1 MDDWQNKIDNVF
13 KELKDFQNETVDF
26 AYEKLKVNGRYLVA
40 DEVGLGKTKIAKGI
54 IAKAMQEYINQQRKT
69 PYRIFYVCSNQALAS
84 QNLKDL
90 NIFKNERFANP
101 ELNRLIFLAKNRDN
115 AQKFI
120 LSSLTPSTSFK
131 ITYGTGHRDERRL
144 IYTVL
149 TKNIE
154 FGNKDIQRGLKWLLI
169 GDVTN
174 WKDWEDKVIS
184 YQKEFWDNI
193 IKGIPEKYIEK
204 LKEKP
209 IGNEFK
215 ECIAEVTD
223 NEKKPKNLFELV
235 MLYCEKLSN
244 KNDISIVKSEYR
256 ARNRTII
263 YLRKLLIEVS
273 LENLQA
279 DLFILDE
286 FQRFKELVGMGQ
298 KDSETSLLAKKVFSI
313 PGAKCLML
321 SATPFK
327 LYTTQFDELQN
338 ENHYTDLIDLL
349 KFLFYD
355 QETPIAQFEA
365 LRKIFFK
372 NLKNI
377 HLHYSE
383 PDSIK
388 QQIEELYKQV
398 LCRTEKIIVSKDK
411 NSLYDSIDTPDLE
424 TQSVDLEN
432 FIQTDR
438 SFQKLINEHGQKIN
452 YSIDYNKS
460 VAYPLSFMEGYK
472 SKKKF
477 NEFLERKPREGQSLL
492 KDYKKAWIDLNLI
505 QRYKFSK
512 YPNGKLRRLLAESV
526 EKDEL
531 WKLLWLPPSQPYYPG
546 MGVFSEKKNLSKILI
561 FSRWVMVPKMIAGLV
576 SYEVERL
583 SIGDKKYFSEI
594 NAKYS
599 VLSRNKIAEEEFT
612 KEGQS
617 KERRKPLPILRLQL
631 KRKEA
636 SSLRSF
642 TLLYPSKTLVDLAC
656 ISKNI
661 SNQRSYKELREEL
674 IVNVTE
680 LLKPIKERISV
691 DSLMDKNWYWA
702 APVILDRLYN
712 YEIYKIW
719 FKNILRH
726 PITLRELKKDIKQNK
741 SVIEHLQVLT
751 EVFDNT
757 ASLLPLGAMPNDL
770 EKVLV
775 DIALG
780 SPANCVL
787 KCFEMHFLDKIPY
800 HELLDSALGLSYDFL
815 LLFDKPES
823 IAAVQINE
831 ADKDKRFNENKDTK
845 EIYWNFVLRY
855 CIDGNFQAIMDE
867 YCHMLISKCHSLS
880 ELANAISSGI
890 NIRTS
895 NVKIEG
901 LKNSNSNELETKLLR
916 CHYAV
921 SFGNQN
927 MEEESGRARANDV
940 ISNFNSPFRPFVLAS
955 TSLGQEGLDFHYYCR
970 KIMHWNL
977 PYNPVEL
984 EQREGRINR
993 FKGLVIRQNI
1003 ASKYKSELS
1012 DFKDVW
1018 EELFQIAEEIE
1029 CKREGNPEIVPY
1041 WHTETHEGIK
1051 IERMVPLLP
1060 FSKDASRYQEL
1071 ITVLAMYRLTF
1082 GQPRQEELI
1091 KAFKNAGINSDNLS
1105 TFYDRYII
1113 NLSPIKFKPK

>member
-1 MDDWQNKIDNVF
+1 MNDWLNKIEDVF

-54 IAKAMQEYINQQRKT
+54 IAKAMQEYIKQQRET
-69 PYRIFYVCSNQALAS
+69 PYRIFYICSNQALAS

-90 NIFKNERFANP
+90 NIFKNDRFANP
-101 ELNRLIFLAKNRDN
+101 DLNRLIFLAKNRDN
-115 AQKFI
+115 GQKFV

-131 ITYGTGHRDERRL
+131 ITSGTGHQDERKL

-149 TKNIE
+149 AKTAE
-154 FGNKDIQRGLKWLLI
+154 FKEKVILRGLQWLLI
-169 GDVTN
+169 GDVTDGDD
-174 WKDWEDKVIS
+174 WRDRLHRYQQEYEKD
-184 YQKEFWDNI
+184 I
-193 IKGIPEKYIEK
+193 IKGVPEKYIEK
-204 LKEKP
+204 LRNTSVKNGFSDCL
-209 IGNEFK
+209 I
-215 ECIAEVTD
+215 EVSDT
-223 NEKKPKNLFELV
+223 EIEPENLLELV
-235 MLYCEKLSN
+235 LTYCEKLSG
-244 KNDISIVKSEYR
+244 KRRTTRVKEDFW
-256 ARNRTII
+256 ARNKTLIH
-263 YLRKLLIEVS
+263 LRKLLIEVS
-273 LENLQA
+273 LENLKA

-327 LYTTQFDELQN
+327 LYTTRFDELQN
-338 ENHYTDLIDLL
+338 ENHYFDLVDLL
-349 KFLFYD
+349 KFLFHD
-355 QETPIAQFEA
+355 QDAPIKQFEA

-372 NLKNI
+372 NLKNVS
-377 HLHYSE
+377 LHNQE
-383 PDSIK
+383 PDTTK
-388 QQIEELYKQV
+388 QQIEEIYKQV

-411 NSLYDSIDTPDLE
+411 NSLFLSKDEPDMDTQSIDLD
-424 TQSVDLEN
+424 N

-438 SFQKLINEHGQKIN
+438 TFQKLIIDHKQKIN

-477 NEFLERKPREGQSLL
+477 NEFLDRNPKSGISLL
-492 KDYKKAWIDLNLI
+492 KDHRGAWLDLNLI
-505 QRYKFSK
+505 QQYKLSK
-512 YPNGKLRRLLAESV
+512 FPNGKLRRLLTESV
-526 EKDEL
+526 EHDEL

-546 MGVFSEKKNLSKILI
+546 MGVYYEKKNLSKILI

-583 SIGDKKYFSEI
+583 SIGNKKLFPDL

-599 VLSRNKIAEEEFT
+599 VRSRNINSEKDST
-612 KEGQS
+612 KGQD
-617 KERRKPLPILRLQL
+617 RRKPYPILRLQL
-631 KRKEA
+631 KNKQA
-636 SSLRSF
+636 SSARSF
-642 TLLYPSKTLVDLAC
+642 TLLYPSKTLSELTNVSENIKDKLA
-656 ISKNI
+656 
-661 SNQRSYKELREEL
+661 YKELRENLIIKVREL
-674 IVNVTE
+674 FMP
-680 LLKPIKERISV
+680 LKEKIGI
-691 DSLMDKNWYWA
+691 DSQIDKNWYWA
-702 APVILDRLYN
+702 APIMLDKLYN
-712 YEIYKIW
+712 NEIYKTW
-719 FKNILRH
+719 FQNIFKH
-726 PITLRELKKDIKQNK
+726 PITTRELKQGAKLNRA
-741 SVIEHLQVLT
+741 VIEHLKLLAD
-751 EVFDNT
+751 VFNNT
-757 ASLLPLGAMPNDL
+757 SEIFPLGAMPNDL
-770 EKVLV
+770 EKILI

-787 KCFEMHFLDKIPY
+787 KCFVGPFKDKVSYREI
-800 HELLDSALGLSYDFL
+800 LDSSLGLAYDYL

-831 ADKDKRFNENKDTK
+831 AGKDKRTK
-845 EIYWNFVLRY
+845 ENRDAKEIHWNLVLRY
-855 CIDGNFQAIMDE
+855 CIDGNLQAVMDE
-867 YCHMLISKCHSLS
+867 YCHMLISKNHSLP
-880 ELANAISSGI
+880 ELTNAISSGL
-890 NIRTS
+890 NLRTS
-895 NVKIEG
+895 TVKVEG
-901 LKNSNSNELETKLLR
+901 LKNSNLTELETKSLR

-1003 ASKYKSELS
+1003 ASKYNSALLK
-1012 DFKDVW
+1012 FNDVW
-1018 EELFQIAEEIE
+1018 EDLFKIAEEIE
-1029 CKREGNPEIVPY
+1029 CKKEGNPEIVPY
-1041 WHTETHEGIK
+1041 WHTETKEGLK
-1051 IERMVPLLP
+1051 IERIVPLLP
-1060 FSKDASRYQEL
+1060 FSRDASRYQEL

-1091 KAFKNAGINSDNLS
+1091 KTFKNAGINTDNLS
-1105 TFYDRYII
+1105 EFYKRYII

>member
-1 MDDWQNKIDNVF
+1 MDDWQNKIYEVF
-13 KELKDFQNETVDF
+13 KELKDFQKETVDF
-26 AYEKLKVNGRYLVA
+26 AYDKLKVNRRYLVA

-54 IAKAMQEYINQQRKT
+54 IAKAMQEYIDQQRKT
-69 PYRIFYVCSNQALAS
+69 PYRIFYICSNQALAS

-90 NIFKNERFANP
+90 DIFKNDRFANP

-115 AQKFI
+115 GKKFV

-131 ITYGTGHRDERRL
+131 ITYGSGHQDERKL

-149 TKNIE
+149 SLTEE
-154 FGNKDIQRGLKWLLI
+154 FSEDDIRRGLQWLLI
-169 GDVTN
+169 GDVTDGDD
-174 WKDWEDKVIS
+174 WKDRVNR
-184 YQKEFWDNI
+184 YQREFQKDI
-193 IKGIPEKYIEK
+193 TESVPKKYVEK
-204 LKEKP
+204 LKGTLLENRFTDCIVEVAVNENKP
-209 IGNEFK
+209 
-215 ECIAEVTD
+215 D
-223 NEKKPKNLFELV
+223 NLLDLV
-235 MLYCEKLSN
+235 LLYCQILSL
-244 KNDISIVKSEYR
+244 KCSTSEVKSEYK
-256 ARNRTII
+256 ARNRTLVH
-263 YLRKLLIEVS
+263 LRKLLIEVS

-286 FQRFKELVGMGQ
+286 FQRFKELVGMGD
-298 KDSETSLLAKKVFSI
+298 KESETSQLARKVFSI
-313 PGAKCLML
+313 HGAKCLML

-327 LYTTQFDELQN
+327 LYTTRFDELQN
-338 ENHYTDLIDLL
+338 ENHYSDLVDLL
-349 KFLFYD
+349 KFLFHE
-355 QETPIAQFEA
+355 QETEIRQFEV
-365 LRKIFFK
+365 LRKAFFK
-372 NLKNI
+372 SLKNI
-377 HLHYSE
+377 DLHNSA
-383 PDSIK
+383 PDITK
-388 QQIEELYKQV
+388 VEIEEIYKQV

-411 NSLYDSIDTPDLE
+411 NSLFHSKDAPDLD
-424 TQSVDLEN
+424 TQSVDLDN

-438 SFQKLINEHGQKIN
+438 TFQKLVIDHKQKIN

-472 SKKKF
+472 SKKKLS
-477 NEFLERKPREGQSLL
+477 EFLERNPKDSQALL
-492 KDYKKAWIDLNLI
+492 KNHKGAWLDLNLI
-505 QRYKFSK
+505 QQYKLSK
-512 YPNGKLRRLLAESV
+512 FANGKLRRLLSESV
-526 EKDEL
+526 EQDEL

-546 MGVFSEKKNLSKILI
+546 MGVFSGKKNLSKILI

-583 SIGDKKYFSEI
+583 SIGNKKLFPDL

-599 VLSRNKIAEEEFT
+599 TRPRKKNGEIDGALMA
-612 KEGQS
+612 QD
-617 KERRKPLPILRLQL
+617 RRKPFPILRLQL
-631 KRKEA
+631 KNKEA
-636 SSLRSF
+636 SSMRSF
-642 TLLYPSKTLVDLAC
+642 TLLYPSKTLSDL
-656 ISKNI
+656 ISVSKNI
-661 SNQRSYKELREEL
+661 ENQLSYKELREDL
-674 IVNVTE
+674 IGKVTE
-680 LLKPIKERISV
+680 MLKPIKENISL
-691 DSLMDKNWYWA
+691 DSLIDKNWYWA
-702 APVILDRLYN
+702 APLLLDQHYN
-712 YEIYKIW
+712 NEIYKIW
-719 FKNILRH
+719 FQNILRH
-726 PITLRELKKDIKQNK
+726 PITLRELKQGAKQNK
-741 SVIEHLQVLT
+741 AVFEHLQVLI

-757 ASLLPLGAMPNDL
+757 SSIFPLGAMPNDL
-770 EKVLV
+770 EKILV

-780 SPANCVL
+780 SPSNCVL
-787 KCFEMHFLDKIPY
+787 KCFERYFVDKVPY
-800 HELLDSALGLSYDFL
+800 HLMLDSALGLAYDYL

-831 ADKDKRFNENKDTK
+831 TIKDKRTK
-845 EIYWNFVLRY
+845 ENRDAKEIHWNLILRY
-855 CIDGNFQAIMDE
+855 CIDGNLQAVMDE
-867 YCHMLISKCHSLS
+867 YCHMLISKYHSLS
-880 ELANAISSGI
+880 ELASAISSGLGL
-890 NIRTS
+890 RTS
-895 NVKIEG
+895 TVKVEG
-901 LKNSNSNELETKLLR
+901 LKNSNSTELETKLLR

-927 MEEESGRARANDV
+927 LEEESGRARANDV

-993 FKGLVIRQNI
+993 YKGLVIRQNI